1 MNTRPVTAG
10 LHLALMATMVVW
22 ALNVTAV
29 KWLAGVMD
37 FTLVASLRMV
47 CAVVALALLL
57 FFSRQHF
64 PRWRGR
70 MLLLACASALLLV
83 YGNQML
89 FAKAMET
96 TTATNAALILA
107 LNPLINGVLEA
118 LVFRKPLTG
127 RYLTGALLAVTGVCL
142 VVLNRANV
150 VLAGPSFGDLLV
162 LGSML
167 SFACGVLAL
176 QRLSRESNPLAINV
190 FLYAAG
196 ALALCVHS
204 AAVIESPL
212 AALRMLG
219 WRDWLVVAFSGIG
232 ATAFGAL
239 AWARGVAAMGAGRA
253 AVYMAWVPVLGVAF
267 GALLLDEPLS
277 VWHLVGMVLVLMG
290 TVLSVLKPASAARP
304 PAVVE
309 CKSA

>member
-1 MNTRPVTAG
+1 MTALPVTAG

-47 CAVVALALLL
+47 CAVIALALLL
-57 FFSRQHF
+57 FLGHQRF
-64 PRWRGR
+64 PRWSGR
-70 MLLLACASALLLV
+70 MLGLACVSALLLV

-107 LNPLINGVLEA
+107 LNPLINGVLES
-118 LVFRKPLTG
+118 LVFRKPLSG
-127 RYLTGALLAVTGVCL
+127 RYIAGALLAVSGVCL
-142 VVLNRANV
+142 VVLNQANAA
-150 VLAGPSFGDLLV
+150 LAGPSVGDLLV

-176 QRLSRESNPLAINV
+176 QRLARESNLLAINL
-190 FLYAAG
+190 FLYAVG
-196 ALALCVHS
+196 ALALCAHS
-204 AAVIESPL
+204 LVVTESPL
-212 AALRMLG
+212 AALKAL
-219 WRDWLVVAFSGIG
+219 DWQDWAVVAFSGVG

-253 AVYMAWVPVLGVAF
+253 AIYMAWVPVLGVAF
-267 GALLLDEPLS
+267 GALLLGEPLT
-277 VWHLVGMVLVLMG
+277 VWHLAGMALVLLG
-290 TVLSVLKPASAARP
+290 TVLSVLKPVRP
-304 PAVVE
+304 QPDVMVVE
-309 CKSA
+309 CKST